1 MIKMEQSAG
10 LRLPVDGVWVQRGE
24 GLARV
29 AVVATRKIT
38 GWVRRGFSALGRGY
52 ARSVALRELHALDD
66 RLLRDIG
73 LRRDQVG
80 ITVDAMF
87 RNNGVSETAQPVRQV
102 DTGGEAVTP
111 VVDVSNDRHFQ
122 SAA

>member
-1 MIKMEQSAG
+1 MIKMEQSAAA
-10 LRLPVDGVWVQRGE
+10 RLPVDGVWLQRGE

-29 AVVATRKIT
+29 AVVATGKIT
-38 GWVRRGFSALGRGY
+38 AWVRRGFSALGRVY

-80 ITVDAMF
+80 VTVDAMF
-87 RNNGVSETAQPVRQV
+87 RNNGVTETAQPVRQV
-102 DTGGEAVTP
+102 DTGGDAVTP
-111 VVDVSNDRHFQ
+111 VVDASNDRHLQ

>member
-1 MIKMEQSAG
+1 MISVEQSAG
-10 LRLPVDGVWVQRGE
+10 LRLPADGVWLQRGE

-29 AVVATRKIT
+29 AVVAVRKINT
-38 GWVRRGFSALGRGY
+38 WVGRGFSALGRVH

-66 RLLRDIG
+66 RLLQDIG

-80 ITVDAMF
+80 TTVDAMF
-87 RNNGVSETAQPVRQV
+87 RGDAVAETAQPSRQV
-102 DTGGEAVTP
+102 DADGNGDIS
-111 VVDVSNDRHFQ
+111 VVDASNDRDYR

>member
-24 GLARV
+24 GFARV
-29 AVVATRKIT
+29 AVVATRRVT
-38 GWVRRGFSALGRGY
+38 GWVRRGFSALGRVH
-52 ARSVALRELHALDD
+52 ARSVALRQLHALDD
-66 RLLRDIG
+66 RLLQDIG

-80 ITVDAMF
+80 VTVEAMF
-87 RNNGVSETAQPVRQV
+87 RGDGVAETAQPVRQV
-102 DTGGEAVTP
+102 DAGGNGDIP
-111 VVDVSNDRHFQ
+111 VVDASNDRHYR

>member
-1 MIKMEQSAG
+1 MISVEQSAG
-10 LRLPVDGVWVQRGE
+10 LRLPADGVWLQRGE

-29 AVVATRKIT
+29 AVVAVRKINT
-38 GWVRRGFSALGRGY
+38 WVGRGFSALGRVH

-66 RLLRDIG
+66 RLLQDIG

-80 ITVDAMF
+80 TTVDAMF
-87 RNNGVSETAQPVRQV
+87 RGNAVTETAHPSRQV
-102 DTGGEAVTP
+102 DADGNGDIP
-111 VVDVSNDRHFQ
+111 VVDASNDRDYR

>member
-10 LRLPVDGVWVQRGE
+10 LRLPVDGVWLQRGE

-29 AVVATRKIT
+29 AVVATGKIIA
-38 GWVRRGFSALGRGY
+38 WVRRGFSALGRVY

-80 ITVDAMF
+80 VTVDAMF
-87 RNNGVSETAQPVRQV
+87 RNNGLSETAQPVRQV
-102 DTGGEAVTP
+102 DTGGDAVTP
-111 VVDVSNDRHFQ
+111 VADASNDRHFQ

>member
-1 MIKMEQSAG
+1 MTNVEQNA
-10 LRLPVDGVWVQRGE
+10 VQ
-24 GLARV
+24 
-29 AVVATRKIT
+29 KIN
-38 GWVRRGFSALGRGY
+38 GWVRRAFSVLGRVH
-52 ARSVALRELHALDD
+52 ARSVAMRELHSLDD

-87 RNNGVSETAQPVRQV
+87 RGDGVAETAQPVRQV
-102 DTGGEAVTP
+102 DTGKNGDVP
-111 VVDVSNDRHFQ
+111 VDGISNDGQFQ

>member
-87 RNNGVSETAQPVRQV
+87 RNNEVTETAQPVRQV
-102 DTGGEAVTP
+102 DTGGEVVTSA
-111 VVDVSNDRHFQ
+111 VDVSDDRHFQ

>member
-1 MIKMEQSAG
+1 MIKMEQSAAA
-10 LRLPVDGVWVQRGE
+10 RLPVDGVWLQRGE

-29 AVVATRKIT
+29 AVVATRKIIA
-38 GWVRRGFSALGRGY
+38 WVRRGFSALGRVY

-80 ITVDAMF
+80 VTVDAMF
-87 RNNGVSETAQPVRQV
+87 RNNGVTETAQPVRQV
-102 DTGGEAVTP
+102 DTGGDAVTP
-111 VVDVSNDRHFQ
+111 VVDASNDRHLQ

>member
-1 MIKMEQSAG
+1 MIKMEQSAAA
-10 LRLPVDGVWVQRGE
+10 RLPVDGVWLQRGE
-24 GLARV
+24 GLAKV
-29 AVVATRKIT
+29 AVAAVRSIN
-38 GWVRRGFSALGRGY
+38 GWVRRGFSALGRVY
-52 ARSVALRELHALDD
+52 ARSLALRELHALDD

-80 ITVDAMF
+80 VTVDAMF

-102 DTGGEAVTP
+102 DSGGDAVTP
-111 VVDVSNDRHFQ
+111 VVDASNNQHFK